1 MRSPSQWP
9 ATLRSS
15 ASTGPLLQSRGLGD
29 MRPCLLACPRPWHS
43 FRASSAQMPRL
54 LPDETTAGRNVEG
67 LVDRFV
73 RDPHREI
80 ARKLHRQP
88 FRDLLRTP
96 AGHPLTVLPVRF
108 VLPVPGRSLRPE
120 ALSAGG
126 TDRPAELVTD
136 VIAQT
141 LVREQ
146 FRGLRAPCSTLRM
159 PLRRRSPVV
168 QSIRPRRRVPAQL
181 PRDRRWASSQSPSY
195 LPHPAALRPP
205 QRDLLTITP

>member
-1 MRSPSQWP
+1 MMRSPSQWP

-96 AGHPLTVLPVRF
+96 AGHPLAVLPVRF
-108 VLPVPGRSLRPE
+108 VFPVPGRPFWPK

-126 TDRPAELVTD
+126 ADVPAEPVTD
-136 VIAQT
+136 VVTEA
-141 LVREQ
+141 LVGDQ
-146 FRGLRAPCSTLRM
+146 FCGLWAPRSTLSM
-159 PLRRRSPVV
+159 PLRRRRLVV
-168 QSIRPRRRVPAQL
+168 QPIRSRRRVPAQL
-181 PRDRRWASSQSPSY
+181 PRDR
-195 LPHPAALRPP
+195 
-205 QRDLLTITP
+205 